1 MRGPAA
7 PQAFRSGS
15 TMTQTQN
22 SDTSRGDGLAI
33 FAKQAILDRNGK
45 LYGHELLFRDQ
56 TGAVAAITDD
66 VSATTCVLEA
76 AVGHVGLHHVSPTG
90 VFFLNCSDAFLMSPT
105 IHVLPAHRF
114 VLEILET
121 STMDRR
127 LLRRCE
133 QLKAMGFRIALDDV
147 RAVSPKM
154 MDALALIDIVKVD
167 WPFVEARERDLLVD
181 AVVGAGKIALAEKIE
196 TDVDRDRALQ
206 AGCDLMQ
213 GYFYSKPRIVASK
226 KLPPDFGVIVR
237 VLQAILDEENLADLS
252 IKIEQCPKL
261 CIQLLHLANNCATT
275 KQSRAKIS
283 SISQAASLAGI
294 NMLLTWC
301 ALQLYQGGA
310 DVLTDPLADLA
321 RLRAEQMSN
330 MQTAAG
336 CTSRAA
342 TQARLVGLLSLLHVS
357 QGVSAAELWRPIAL
371 DTQIKRALI
380 LREGPLGAALASVIE
395 LERAF

>member
-1 MRGPAA
+1 
-7 PQAFRSGS
+7 
-15 TMTQTQN
+15 MTQTQN